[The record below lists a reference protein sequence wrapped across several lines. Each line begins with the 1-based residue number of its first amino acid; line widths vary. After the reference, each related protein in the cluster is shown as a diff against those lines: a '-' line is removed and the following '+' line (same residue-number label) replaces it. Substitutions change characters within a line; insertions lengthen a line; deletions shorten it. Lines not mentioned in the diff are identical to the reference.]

1 MITIIAMVL
10 ELHRFTAFL
19 GSFFPSQDF
28 LMWCYCWSP
37 IKAPPPLEFKLDQ
50 EMPILPLTDLQRCLE
65 ILNKL
70 KSDKLIGE
78 TCSAK
83 CLSLITLL
91 LDLALFGKENLHIYF
106 ALSFVCNWGFLENET
121 FPLNNMHRRKSFK
134 QSRIAG
140 IFSFDWFAQF
150 RHLRRVPIRSAIVW
164 QLICLSPRIIQTFD
178 YDIDKILNSDII
190 ET

>member
-1 MITIIAMVL
+1 MNTRPNTINQKLDPKKQGWSMITIIAMVL

-91 LDLALFGKENLHIYF
+91 LDFIGYLSWLCSGQCKRQNWKSSYVCVGVAGFEWIWGPTSYLLLLQSLKYFRYEALNIG
-106 ALSFVCNWGFLENET
+106 
-121 FPLNNMHRRKSFK
+121 P
-134 QSRIAG
+134 
-140 IFSFDWFAQF
+140 
-150 RHLRRVPIRSAIVW
+150 
-164 QLICLSPRIIQTFD
+164 
-178 YDIDKILNSDII
+178 
-190 ET
+190 